1 MAETRHAPVNPPPPR
16 TSRGWR
22 TRQRLL
28 DAAEDVFGRDG
39 YHRASVVDITRTAGV
54 AQGTFYLYF
63 PSKEAL
69 FIELV
74 RAMGHDMRRRLHD
87 ASRAATSRALAEEA
101 GFHAFFDFV
110 AEHPNLYRVMRECE
124 FVAPEEFRAWY
135 HRLAERYVEGLRRAV
150 AAGQVRDLDLETVAY
165 CLMGM
170 ADFLGMRLVL
180 WEGRR
185 RVPARA
191 VRTLMEIVRHGV
203 LREPVDGHRLDL
215 HGAAGSTPAKPD
227 ADPATSG

>member
-1 MAETRHAPVNPPPPR
+1 MAESERVSLRLPPPR
-16 TSRGWR
+16 TSRGRR
-22 TRQRLL
+22 TRQKLL

-39 YHRASVVDITRTAGV
+39 FHRASIVDITRAAGV
-54 AQGTFYLYF
+54 GQGTFYLYF

-74 RAMGHDMRRRLHD
+74 RAMGHDMRRRLHE
-87 ASRAATSRALAEEA
+87 ASRTAPDRAQAEES
-101 GFHAFFDFV
+101 GFRAFFDYV
-110 AEHPNLYRVMRECE
+110 AEHPNLYRVVRECE

-135 HRLAERYVEGLRRAV
+135 RRLADRYVDGLRAAA

-170 ADFLGMRLVL
+170 GDFLGMRLVL

-191 VRTLMEIVRHGV
+191 LRTVMEIVRRGV
-203 LREPVDGHRLDL
+203 LR
-215 HGAAGSTPAKPD
+215 
-227 ADPATSG
+227 DPAT

>member
-1 MAETRHAPVNPPPPR
+1 MAETESVPLRLPPPR
-16 TSRGWR
+16 TSRGRR
-22 TRQRLL
+22 TRQKLL

-39 YHRASVVDITRTAGV
+39 FHRASIVDITRAAGV
-54 AQGTFYLYF
+54 GQGTFYLYF

-74 RAMGHDMRRRLHD
+74 HAMGHDMRRRLHE
-87 ASRAATSRALAEEA
+87 ASRAAHDRAQAEEA
-101 GFHAFFDFV
+101 GFRAFFDYV
-110 AEHPNLYRVMRECE
+110 AEHPNLYRVVRECE

-135 HRLAERYVEGLRRAV
+135 GRLAERYVEGLRAAA

-170 ADFLGMRLVL
+170 GDFLGMRLVL

-185 RVPARA
+185 RVPVRA
-191 VRTLMEIVRHGV
+191 LRTVMEIVRRGV
-203 LREPVDGHRLDL
+203 LR
-215 HGAAGSTPAKPD
+215 
-227 ADPATSG
+227 DPAT